1 MAVNPSITLREKL
14 RLPVEVLIVDDLP
27 KVMAGN
33 LPVTPINIALK
44 QKREQNGATTASLET
59 YVRAARLFVEFA
71 AHRGRSLADVTNEEF
86 RWFVQALLGNPFLND
101 ERQQVKLSGERGPR
115 TADLM
120 LSLLYSLA
128 AIIQELYEFRFEWL
142 KYRNATPELIEIV
155 RVLSGHS
162 HPLKF
167 RREHRIAYTPTVI
180 QGLPDEEFERMLL
193 AAYDNWGKSIA
204 HGDMAN
210 SDEPESQK
218 GALFYRNIGIL
229 LLLRLEGARRSEPPF
244 LQLEDIDRANS
255 LIYLVTKGKGGERGK
270 RLPVTLHPLVE
281 AATWVYVT
289 KYRPVTEENAVPG
302 YPAFVSHSS
311 RNYGQHIG
319 AQCIRKIIDALRYAL
334 TPPWDKRVSPHT
346 LRHSFAVNLQMV
358 AGDAATVIN
367 MRHASLSSLKP
378 YLASPEIFA
387 DELRASADPRLLH
400 LLDSFGIKLS
410 S

>member
-142 KYRNATPELIEIV
+142 KYRNATPELIEI
-155 RVLSGHS
+155 
-162 HPLKF
+162 
-167 RREHRIAYTPTVI
+167 
-180 QGLPDEEFERMLL
+180 
-193 AAYDNWGKSIA
+193 
-204 HGDMAN
+204 
-210 SDEPESQK
+210 
-218 GALFYRNIGIL
+218 
-229 LLLRLEGARRSEPPF
+229 
-244 LQLEDIDRANS
+244 
-255 LIYLVTKGKGGERGK
+255 
-270 RLPVTLHPLVE
+270 
-281 AATWVYVT
+281 
-289 KYRPVTEENAVPG
+289 
-302 YPAFVSHSS
+302 
-311 RNYGQHIG
+311 
-319 AQCIRKIIDALRYAL
+319 
-334 TPPWDKRVSPHT
+334 
-346 LRHSFAVNLQMV
+346 
-358 AGDAATVIN
+358 
-367 MRHASLSSLKP
+367 
-378 YLASPEIFA
+378 
-387 DELRASADPRLLH
+387 
-400 LLDSFGIKLS
+400 
-410 S
+410 